1 MSGMQERSSPDGG
14 AREKIDEDDHD
25 LLTFGEAGER
35 LRAEI
40 AATAARVAELQRLG
54 DRDALATAT
63 ARLTALRA
71 AAKRNQVSAQLA
83 LGDLLAER
91 AEADAEWHEAAYWY
105 RRAAEKGNTN
115 AAARL
120 AQVKERRQR
129 ERRLRAGPAQKHRG
143 TGMKSWHKKRE
154 EIK

>member
-71 AAKRNQVSAQLA
+71 AAKRNA
-83 LGDLLAER
+83 
-91 AEADAEWHEAAYWY
+91 ADPINDANFESFFGYPGKAK
-105 RRAAEKGNTN
+105 RTVPRP
-115 AAARL
+115 
-120 AQVKERRQR
+120 
-129 ERRLRAGPAQKHRG
+129 PASG
-143 TGMKSWHKKRE
+143 
-154 EIK
+154 